1 MISRAATSRTG
12 RRDSISN
19 LYDTGEFPPNTISG
33 RLQDWLES
41 TRFEGFIAAALLANV
56 LWMAVSLQVN
66 GSRTGNE
73 LGVWEEKTGLDVDP
87 HAWSIVTQIVDT
99 IFAVFFA
106 SEVAIRIAVQ
116 RCRFFKVLMNF
127 LDLVVSVAAVIEVAL
142 NYTVK
147 LPVEPMLFRLLRV
160 GKLVRAVRMVAMTSV
175 LASLQLLVKCLAA
188 SRDMLWWSFCLLAF
202 VQCVAGMILSTL
214 CQDYIQQSE
223 YDLKLRQ
230 EVFLYYGTFTRTVL
244 TMFDTDML
252 TFMFFVC
259 SSFLVYAVVCLPLSD
274 LMTLQSWKGCVL
286 GFAVLNVVNA
296 VFVQQTMKTASSD
309 EELAFRQKERDKATY
324 TRKVKKLFQAMDFSG
339 DGSISIDEFAKLV
352 ASPKLQFW
360 ISQLELEYH
369 DLLSL
374 FEFLDN
380 GDGQITLNEFI
391 EGAARL
397 RGSAKALDV
406 WRMETKVE
414 VLFEEVLNLLKRS
427 SSPATAPDEEDIVQ
441 EVFDQSLF
449 KHIQTTARSRQI
461 SFSESPSPH
470 EGQARQAFMLTL
482 KDILPKEDFNVAIP
496 RERLQLPVRL
506 LELQTDMVEL
516 QGLADR
522 YAIDAAKKK
531 QASFEDSEVTS
542 LQSKFSFVDRDG
554 SGEIDRDEIPRL
566 LKPMGMELKS
576 KDDQRR
582 LMALIAD
589 ARRWAAEC
597 GVPQE
602 ECGKHGTA
610 IVRFPVFLF
619 MCRLLQR
626 EKEAKA
632 LAEEEEEARIL
643 GFAEVQV
650 KKLHSK
656 FCFWDFNLTLSVDGF
671 GKLCE
676 HINPR
681 LSSEEIQDITAAL
694 PKLHD
699 FPTIRTEAHVEE
711 LMKVAEEEE
720 ETEAVEEELLPEV
733 QQVSFPLFV
742 RSMKWMLERNLG
754 QMQEWQFVG

>member
-1 MISRAATSRTG
+1 
-12 RRDSISN
+12 
-19 LYDTGEFPPNTISG
+19 
-33 RLQDWLES
+33 
-41 TRFEGFIAAALLANV
+41 FIAAALLANV

-244 TMFDTDML
+244 TMFEILFANWTPPCRVLVDNL
-252 TFMFFVC
+252 SEWFSIFF
-259 SSFLVYAVVCLPLSD
+259 LLYR
-274 LMTLQSWKGCVL
+274 CVL

-360 ISQLELEYH
+360 ISH
-369 DLLSL
+369 W
-374 FEFLDN
+374 
-380 GDGQITLNEFI
+380 

-414 VLFEEVLNLLKRS
+414 VLFEE
-427 SSPATAPDEEDIVQ
+427 
-441 EVFDQSLF
+441 
-449 KHIQTTARSRQI
+449 
-461 SFSESPSPH
+461 
-470 EGQARQAFMLTL
+470 
-482 KDILPKEDFNVAIP
+482 
-496 RERLQLPVRL
+496 
-506 LELQTDMVEL
+506 
-516 QGLADR
+516 
-522 YAIDAAKKK
+522 
-531 QASFEDSEVTS
+531 
-542 LQSKFSFVDRDG
+542 
-554 SGEIDRDEIPRL
+554 
-566 LKPMGMELKS
+566 
-576 KDDQRR
+576 
-582 LMALIAD
+582 
-589 ARRWAAEC
+589 
-597 GVPQE
+597 
-602 ECGKHGTA
+602 
-610 IVRFPVFLF
+610 
-619 MCRLLQR
+619 
-626 EKEAKA
+626 
-632 LAEEEEEARIL
+632 
-643 GFAEVQV
+643 
-650 KKLHSK
+650 
-656 FCFWDFNLTLSVDGF
+656 
-671 GKLCE
+671 
-676 HINPR
+676 
-681 LSSEEIQDITAAL
+681 
-694 PKLHD
+694 
-699 FPTIRTEAHVEE
+699 
-711 LMKVAEEEE
+711 
-720 ETEAVEEELLPEV
+720 
-733 QQVSFPLFV
+733 
-742 RSMKWMLERNLG
+742 
-754 QMQEWQFVG
+754 

>member
-1 MISRAATSRTG
+1 MNLVDHL
-12 RRDSISN
+12 RRN
-19 LYDTGEFPPNTISG
+19 
-33 RLQDWLES
+33 R
-41 TRFEGFIAAALLANV
+41 
-56 LWMAVSLQVN
+56 
-66 GSRTGNE
+66 
-73 LGVWEEKTGLDVDP
+73 
-87 HAWSIVTQIVDT
+87 
-99 IFAVFFA
+99 
-106 SEVAIRIAVQ
+106 
-116 RCRFFKVLMNF
+116 
-127 LDLVVSVAAVIEVAL
+127 
-142 NYTVK
+142 
-147 LPVEPMLFRLLRV
+147 
-160 GKLVRAVRMVAMTSV
+160 
-175 LASLQLLVKCLAA
+175 
-188 SRDMLWWSFCLLAF
+188 
-202 VQCVAGMILSTL
+202 
-214 CQDYIQQSE
+214 
-223 YDLKLRQ
+223 
-230 EVFLYYGTFTRTVL
+230 
-244 TMFDTDML
+244 
-252 TFMFFVC
+252 
-259 SSFLVYAVVCLPLSD
+259 
-274 LMTLQSWKGCVL
+274 
-286 GFAVLNVVNA
+286 
-296 VFVQQTMKTASSD
+296 
-309 EELAFRQKERDKATY
+309 
-324 TRKVKKLFQAMDFSG
+324 
-339 DGSISIDEFAKLV
+339 
-352 ASPKLQFW
+352 
-360 ISQLELEYH
+360 
-369 DLLSL
+369 
-374 FEFLDN
+374 
-380 GDGQITLNEFI
+380 
-391 EGAARL
+391 
-397 RGSAKALDV
+397 
-406 WRMETKVE
+406 
-414 VLFEEVLNLLKRS
+414 
-427 SSPATAPDEEDIVQ
+427 
-441 EVFDQSLF
+441 
-449 KHIQTTARSRQI
+449 
-461 SFSESPSPH
+461 
-470 EGQARQAFMLTL
+470 QAR
-482 KDILPKEDFNVAIP
+482 
-496 RERLQLPVRL
+496 
-506 LELQTDMVEL
+506 
-516 QGLADR
+516 
-522 YAIDAAKKK
+522 KKK

-656 FCFWDFNLTLSVDGF
+656 FCFWVARMQEETEASESQDGQDFNLTLSVDGF

-754 QMQEWQFVG
+754 QMQDAFKL

>member
-1 MISRAATSRTG
+1 MRSARMMRTLPSQENVFSFQYACWSC
-12 RRDSISN
+12 RRTWWSSKVCH
-19 LYDTGEFPPNTISG
+19 
-33 RLQDWLES
+33 RC
-41 TRFEGFIAAALLANV
+41 RVGFRQL
-56 LWMAVSLQVN
+56 
-66 GSRTGNE
+66 RE
-73 LGVWEEKTGLDVDP
+73 LGGP
-87 HAWSIVTQIVDT
+87 
-99 IFAVFFA
+99 
-106 SEVAIRIAVQ
+106 
-116 RCRFFKVLMNF
+116 
-127 LDLVVSVAAVIEVAL
+127 
-142 NYTVK
+142 
-147 LPVEPMLFRLLRV
+147 
-160 GKLVRAVRMVAMTSV
+160 G
-175 LASLQLLVKCLAA
+175 
-188 SRDMLWWSFCLLAF
+188 
-202 VQCVAGMILSTL
+202 
-214 CQDYIQQSE
+214 
-223 YDLKLRQ
+223 
-230 EVFLYYGTFTRTVL
+230 
-244 TMFDTDML
+244 
-252 TFMFFVC
+252 
-259 SSFLVYAVVCLPLSD
+259 
-274 LMTLQSWKGCVL
+274 
-286 GFAVLNVVNA
+286 
-296 VFVQQTMKTASSD
+296 
-309 EELAFRQKERDKATY
+309 
-324 TRKVKKLFQAMDFSG
+324 
-339 DGSISIDEFAKLV
+339 
-352 ASPKLQFW
+352 
-360 ISQLELEYH
+360 
-369 DLLSL
+369 
-374 FEFLDN
+374 
-380 GDGQITLNEFI
+380 
-391 EGAARL
+391 
-397 RGSAKALDV
+397 
-406 WRMETKVE
+406 
-414 VLFEEVLNLLKRS
+414 
-427 SSPATAPDEEDIVQ
+427 
-441 EVFDQSLF
+441 
-449 KHIQTTARSRQI
+449 
-461 SFSESPSPH
+461 
-470 EGQARQAFMLTL
+470 
-482 KDILPKEDFNVAIP
+482 
-496 RERLQLPVRL
+496 
-506 LELQTDMVEL
+506 
-516 QGLADR
+516 
-522 YAIDAAKKK
+522 KKK